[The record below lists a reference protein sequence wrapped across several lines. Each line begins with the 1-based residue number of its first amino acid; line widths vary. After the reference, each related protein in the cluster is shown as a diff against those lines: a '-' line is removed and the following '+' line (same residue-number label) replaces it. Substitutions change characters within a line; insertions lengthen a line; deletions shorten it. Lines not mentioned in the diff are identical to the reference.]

1 VGQHDQHRTEFYRV
15 APSASRA
22 VVDELRLTCTGFF
35 TQRERFPP
43 GGSFHPHGALP
54 ETMIEEPQRLTMS
67 DVFSL
72 FGRHAEDTRW
82 VASADSQEYLAVVL
96 YLVQRNNGR

>member
-1 VGQHDQHRTEFYRV
+1 V
-15 APSASRA
+15 AIFSRS
-22 VVDELRLTCTGFF
+22 VKGI
-35 TQRERFPP
+35 PN
-43 GGSFHPHGALP
+43 GGSFHPRRGFP
-54 ETMIEEPQRLTMS
+54 GTMLEEPQRLTMS

-96 YLVQRNNGR
+96 YLVQRNNAR

>member
-1 VGQHDQHRTEFYRV
+1 MAIFSRSVKGYREPARFNLIG
-15 APSASRA
+15 AP
-22 VVDELRLTCTGFF
+22 G
-35 TQRERFPP
+35 
-43 GGSFHPHGALP
+43 
-54 ETMIEEPQRLTMS
+54 TMLEEPQRLTMS

-96 YLVQRNNGR
+96 YLVQRNNAR

>member
-1 VGQHDQHRTEFYRV
+1 M
-15 APSASRA
+15 
-22 VVDELRLTCTGFF
+22 
-35 TQRERFPP
+35 
-43 GGSFHPHGALP
+43 P
-54 ETMIEEPQRLTMS
+54 EIKAMLEEPQRLTMS

-96 YLVQRNNGR
+96 YLVQRNSAR

>member
-1 VGQHDQHRTEFYRV
+1 MGPVLEIM
-15 APSASRA
+15 
-22 VVDELRLTCTGFF
+22 L
-35 TQRERFPP
+35 
-43 GGSFHPHGALP
+43 
-54 ETMIEEPQRLTMS
+54 EEPQRLTMS

-96 YLVQRNNGR
+96 YLVQRNNAR

>member
-1 VGQHDQHRTEFYRV
+1 MRQKFYP
-15 APSASRA
+15 AASSSTHLA
-22 VVDELRLTCTGFF
+22 VVGLQPTCGDFF
-35 TQRERFPP
+35 TQRERIPR
-43 GGSFHPHGALP
+43 GGSFHPHRGLP
-54 ETMIEEPQRLTMS
+54 GTMLEEPQRLTMS

-96 YLVQRNNGR
+96 YLVQRNNAR

>member
-1 VGQHDQHRTEFYRV
+1 LSADCGQFV
-15 APSASRA
+15 PIFSRSVKGSRSTA
-22 VVDELRLTCTGFF
+22 RF
-35 TQRERFPP
+35 TLI
-43 GGSFHPHGALP
+43 GALP
-54 ETMIEEPQRLTMS
+54 RDQLLEEPQRLTMS

-96 YLVQRNNGR
+96 YLVQRNNAR

>member
-1 VGQHDQHRTEFYRV
+1 VPIFSRSVKG
-15 APSASRA
+15 SRA
-22 VVDELRLTCTGFF
+22 AA
-35 TQRERFPP
+35 RFNLN
-43 GGSFHPHGALP
+43 GALP
-54 ETMIEEPQRLTMS
+54 VTMLEEPQRLTMS

-96 YLVQRNNGR
+96 YLVQRNNAR

>member
-1 VGQHDQHRTEFYRV
+1 M
-15 APSASRA
+15 AASSLS
-22 VVDELRLTCTGFF
+22 VQGIELLN
-35 TQRERFPP
+35 
-43 GGSFHPHGALP
+43 SFHPYRRLNAASVA
-54 ETMIEEPQRLTMS
+54 MEEQHLTMS

-96 YLVQRNNGR
+96 YLVQRNNDR

>member
-1 VGQHDQHRTEFYRV
+1 MPFRRVVPRLSLSVKGSRTGGRFTCI
-15 APSASRA
+15 RA
-22 VVDELRLTCTGFF
+22 KHML
-35 TQRERFPP
+35 
-43 GGSFHPHGALP
+43 
-54 ETMIEEPQRLTMS
+54 EEPQRLTMS